1 MLRFITKQEYWKA
14 EDDGTVALLPTAP
27 FAWHLKSIQ
36 DAVALSWLKEHKG
49 KDVAEVGGGDSRV
62 LQVLAANNRATNID
76 SFKGLGNGPTTKPGT
91 APYAIVP
98 SLLGAFDARL
108 ADSSFD
114 IVFSISV
121 VEHVSTEN
129 LANFHEDCLRIL
141 RPGGLLLHLIDV
153 YLRDTIAENKNAV
166 DRISHYGRWLE
177 NHQCSAL
184 NMAHVL
190 LPEDIRFSCSY
201 ASNPDNVLNR
211 WNKTA
216 PSLAALRAEAQSVSL
231 IFAAR
236 KTASRK

>member
-1 MLRFITKQEYWKA
+1 MLRFITKKEYWKA
-14 EDDGTVALLPTAP
+14 EDDGTVALLPNAP

-36 DAVALSWLKEHKG
+36 DAVALSWLKEYKG
-49 KDVAEVGGGDSRV
+49 KDVAEIGGGDSRV

-76 SFKGLGNGPTTKPGT
+76 SFEGLGNGPTTKPG
-91 APYAIVP
+91 AAAYAIAPCLV
-98 SLLGAFDARL
+98 GVFDPRL
-108 ADSSFD
+108 AGNSFD

-121 VEHVSTEN
+121 VEHVPTEN
-129 LANFHEDCLRIL
+129 LASFHEDCLRIL

-153 YLRDTIAENKNAV
+153 YLRDTSSQNMNAA
-166 DRISHYGRWLE
+166 DRISHYARWFE
-177 NHQCSAL
+177 HNQCAAL
-184 NMAHVL
+184 HTEHIL
-190 LPEDIRFSCSY
+190 LPDDIRFLCSY

-236 KTASRK
+236 KMASHK